1 MSCDV
6 IFLERLDWMRKKLQ
20 YEHPHGKAVK
30 LTLPTVVAADRLC
43 GPLPRSIA
51 LPAKE
56 PLSMNSNRLCKP
68 WEHEVSRRQWLGS
81 TAAASGALA
90 VGGLGGLV
98 SPAVAEQLAVKDKQV
113 LFIWID
119 GGMSQ
124 YESWDP
130 KPGTQ
135 FGGPY
140 RPIQTSLP
148 EYKSAS

>member
-1 MSCDV
+1 
-6 IFLERLDWMRKKLQ
+6 
-20 YEHPHGKAVK
+20 
-30 LTLPTVVAADRLC
+30 
-43 GPLPRSIA
+43 
-51 LPAKE
+51 
-56 PLSMNSNRLCKP
+56 MNSNRLCKP

-98 SPAVAEQLAVKDKQV
+98 SPAVAEQLAAKDKQV

-140 RPIQTSLP
+140 RPI
-148 EYKSAS
+148 